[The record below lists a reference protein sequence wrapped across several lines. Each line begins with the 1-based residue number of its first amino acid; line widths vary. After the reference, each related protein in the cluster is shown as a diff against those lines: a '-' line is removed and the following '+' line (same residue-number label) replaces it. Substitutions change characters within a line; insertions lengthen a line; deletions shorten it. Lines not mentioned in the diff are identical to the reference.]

1 MHVKAEPS
9 AFRNI
14 IPVGTKIDFVSSRLY
29 WMAFSAFLVLMSLL
43 LVVFKGIPLGID
55 FQGGTLVEVRFQ
67 GEKPPPSNMRKTL
80 ASLIG
85 EDLLIQPL
93 GQGAGSG
100 YLLRTGPLEDL
111 EGFSQRLH
119 GMLYEAFGKDAQI
132 VRVEM
137 VGPAMS
143 QELRRKGYIA
153 VFLTWV
159 AMLVYIALRFEFAYG
174 LGAVLALIHDTS
186 ICLGAMALTSR
197 EFSLVTLAALLT
209 VIGYS
214 VNDTIVVCDRI
225 RENTTKMGK
234 KLSLPE
240 LTNLSINETLS
251 RTVITALTVL
261 LVLLSLFIF
270 GNSLLRDFAFVMLVG
285 VVVGT
290 YSTIYIAAVI
300 VLFFKKPS
308 GA

>member
-1 MHVKAEPS
+1 MKAEPS
-9 AFRNI
+9 AFRDI
-14 IPVGTKIDFVSSRLY
+14 IPVGTKIDFIGSRLY
-29 WMAFSAFLVLMSLL
+29 WIGFSAVLVLMSLL
-43 LVVFKGIPLGID
+43 LAAFKGIPLGID

-67 GEKPPPSNMRKTL
+67 GEKPSPSNMRKAL
-80 ASLIG
+80 AGLVG

-93 GQGAGSG
+93 GQGAMSG
-100 YLLRTGPLEDL
+100 FLLRTGPREDL

-119 GMLYEAFGKDAQI
+119 ETLYRAFGKDAQ
-132 VRVEM
+132 VARVEM

-143 QELRRKGYIA
+143 QGLRRKGYIA
-153 VFLTWV
+153 VLLTWV

-186 ICLGAMALTSR
+186 VCLGAMALTSR

-209 VIGYS
+209 IIGYS

-234 KLSLPE
+234 KISLPE
-240 LTNLSINETLS
+240 LINISINETLS
-251 RTVITALTVL
+251 RTVVTSLTVL

-285 VVVGT
+285 VVIGT
-290 YSTIYIAAVI
+290 YSSIFIAAPI